1 MARIAAP
8 EVLSEKDKTYLQQ
21 YVKTG
26 KRSARSIKRAQVLLL
41 LHASLPAEQ
50 VVESVDIS
58 LATLY
63 NIKQRYLKEGM
74 SSAIEDK
81 PKSGA
86 PAQITSRQEAQL
98 TALACSEAPAGYSQW
113 SLRLLSD
120 KMVEL
125 GYVEHIS
132 HEQVRKMLKK
142 ASLSRGRLALAQ
154 EAVVYRQN
162 RRRIFSQ
169 NGGCVRSL

>member
-1 MARIAAP
+1 
-8 EVLSEKDKTYLQQ
+8 
-21 YVKTG
+21 
-26 KRSARSIKRAQVLLL
+26 VLLL
-41 LHASLPAEQ
+41 LNENIPVTM
-50 VVESVDIS
+50 VVERVNIS

-63 NIKQRYLKEGM
+63 NIKQRYFQGGL
-74 SSAIEDK
+74 SSALHDK

-86 PAQITSRQEAQL
+86 PAKITSRQEVQL
-98 TALACSEAPAGYSQW
+98 TALACSEAPIGYSQW

-142 ASLSRGRLALAQ
+142 AGLNPGSR
-154 EAVVYRQN
+154 
-162 RRRIFSQ
+162 S
-169 NGGCVRSL
+169 NGVSAR

>member
-1 MARIAAP
+1 MARPAEP
-8 EVLSEKDKTYLQQ
+8 VVLSEKDKIYLQQ
-21 YVKTG
+21 YVKSG
-26 KRSARSIKRAQVLLL
+26 KRSARSIKRAQILLF
-41 LHASLPAEQ
+41 LHESLPAEE
-50 VVESVDIS
+50 VVKRVDIS

-74 SSAIEDK
+74 ASAIHDK

-142 ASLSRGRLALAQ
+142 VGLNLGSRSSG
-154 EAVVYRQN
+154 V
-162 RRRIFSQ
+162 
-169 NGGCVRSL
+169 

>member
-1 MARIAAP
+1 MAHIAAP
-8 EVLSEKDKTYLQQ
+8 IALSEKDKIYLQK
-21 YVKTG
+21 YVRTG
-26 KRSARSIKRAQVLLL
+26 KRSARSIKRAQVLLF
-41 LHASLPAEQ
+41 LHESLPAEQ
-50 VVESVDIS
+50 VVERVGIS

-63 NIKQRYLKEGM
+63 NIKHRYLREGL
-74 SSAIEDK
+74 ALALQDK

-142 ASLSRGRLALAQ
+142 ASLNLGSK
-154 EAVVYRQN
+154 
-162 RRRIFSQ
+162 S
-169 NGGCVRSL
+169 NGV

>member
-1 MARIAAP
+1 MARQAQAV
-8 EVLSEKDKTYLQQ
+8 VLSEKEIASLQEYLH
-21 YVKTG
+21 TG
-26 KRSARSIKRAQVLLL
+26 RRSARAIKRARVLLQL
-41 LHASLPAEQ
+41 QAGLSAKEVAQSSE
-50 VVESVDIS
+50 VS

-63 NIKQRYLKEGM
+63 NIKQRYLQEGL
-74 SSAIEDK
+74 SSALQDK

-86 PAQITSRQEAQL
+86 PTQITSRQEAQL

-125 GYVEHIS
+125 GHVAHIS

-142 ASLSRGRLALAQ
+142 INLSLGSR
-154 EAVVYRQN
+154 N
-162 RRRIFSQ
+162 
-169 NGGCVRSL
+169 NGV

>member
-1 MARIAAP
+1 MARKATP
-8 EVLSEKDKTYLQQ
+8 VVLSEKDKTYLQQ

-26 KRSARSIKRAQVLLL
+26 KRSARSIQRAHVLLL
-41 LHASLPAEQ
+41 LDERLPAEE
-50 VVESVDIS
+50 VVERVGIS

-63 NIKQRYLKEGM
+63 NIKQRYLQEGL
-74 SSAIEDK
+74 SWALHDK

-98 TALACSEAPAGYSQW
+98 TALACSEAPAGFSQW
-113 SLRLLSD
+113 SLRMLSD
-120 KMVEL
+120 KMIEL

-142 ASLSRGRLALAQ
+142 VGLNLGSKSSG
-154 EAVVYRQN
+154 V
-162 RRRIFSQ
+162 
-169 NGGCVRSL
+169 